1 MENNVNNNIKSAIE
15 YYEEESRYGSV
26 SIAIVVYNSD
36 DDTAMTVTDM
46 KPLEFATSMTTA
58 LGSFLK
64 QNNHER
70 QFVQDT
76 IMSLLHRKGVEYNT
90 NFADA
95 LPTYNE
101 FTRYIPQG
109 DKSSFDE
116 TPREIMERLSKG

>member
-1 MENNVNNNIKSAIE
+1 MDNNIKSAIE
-15 YYEEESRYGSV
+15 YYEEESRYGNV

-36 DDTAMTVTDM
+36 DNTAMTTTDM
-46 KPLEFATSMTTA
+46 KPLEYATSVTTS

-64 QNNHER
+64 QNNCER

-76 IMSLLHRKGVEYNT
+76 IMNLLHRKGIEYNT
-90 NFADA
+90 NFANA

-101 FTRYIPQG
+101 FPRHIPQG
-109 DKSSFDE
+109 EKSVFDE